1 MGVKALAKKG
11 FELGGTQNAAPAI
24 SQPSGT
30 TKEKQLLCSNQPA
43 STPWICWCV
52 SGCCTFVC
60 LVPAPTPGSRTVLAT
75 TRGRE
80 QFAIRL
86 SSGWW
91 CTMLRG
97 LPCLLP
103 TGVACCGKHRFL
115 FAALILSRRTCSRQM
130 VESGQLIQ
138 CKEERYVQ

>member
-1 MGVKALAKKG
+1 MVQYAECCSSHFATVGNNKREETSLLESIMAADYLADLPPRHGRKD
-11 FELGGTQNAAPAI
+11 I
-24 SQPSGT
+24 R
-30 TKEKQLLCSNQPA
+30 
-43 STPWICWCV
+43 WCV

-103 TGVACCGKHRFL
+103 TGVGCCGKHGFL

-138 CKEERYVQ
+138 CKEERYEQ